1 MMKTSI
7 SHPIRVD
14 WVYIDDQKGKVGLT
28 FCPGK
33 KQKYAMTGS
42 WKRDLEIDL
51 DVIKSRGCAALI
63 TLMEEQELKYVE
75 VPKDRM
81 EIVTRSHGMDWF
93 FLPIKDADIPD
104 SEFER
109 SWNVAG
115 KRLISLLNDKQSI
128 VVHCLGG
135 LGRSGTIA
143 ARLLVELGIDPDEAI
158 DRVRLARPGAIET
171 KAQEEYIKKKG
182 WLS

>member
-1 MMKTSI
+1 MKTSA

-14 WVYIDDQKGKVGLT
+14 WVYINDQKGKVGLT

-42 WKRDLEIDL
+42 WNRDLDMDMTDL
-51 DVIKSRGCAALI
+51 KDKDCDALV
-63 TLMEEQELKYVE
+63 TLMEAQELEAVE
-75 VPKDRM
+75 VPKHQL
-81 EIVTRSHGMDWF
+81 EKITQTYGMDWF
-93 FLPIKDADIPD
+93 FLPIKDAGIPD

-143 ARLLVELGIDPDEAI
+143 ARLLVELGIDPDDAI
-158 DRVRLARPGAIET
+158 IRVRQSRPGAIET
-171 KAQEEYIKKKG
+171 KAQEQYVRQKG

>member
-1 MMKTSI
+1 MKTSA

-14 WVYIDDQKGKVGLT
+14 WVYIDDQKGKVGIT

-42 WKRDLEIDL
+42 WNRDLDMDMTDL
-51 DVIKSRGCAALI
+51 KDKGCDALV
-63 TLMEEQELKYVE
+63 TLMEAHELEAVE
-75 VPKDRM
+75 VPMHQLEKN
-81 EIVTRSHGMDWF
+81 TQTHGMDWF
-93 FLPIKDADIPD
+93 FLPIKDTSIPD
-104 SEFER
+104 GNFER
-109 SWNVAG
+109 SWNAAG
-115 KRLISLLNDKQSI
+115 KQLIDLLNDKQSI

-143 ARLLVELGIDPDEAI
+143 ARLLVELGIDPDDAI
-158 DRVRLARPGAIET
+158 IRVRQSRPGAIET
-171 KAQEEYIKKKG
+171 KAQEQYVRQKG